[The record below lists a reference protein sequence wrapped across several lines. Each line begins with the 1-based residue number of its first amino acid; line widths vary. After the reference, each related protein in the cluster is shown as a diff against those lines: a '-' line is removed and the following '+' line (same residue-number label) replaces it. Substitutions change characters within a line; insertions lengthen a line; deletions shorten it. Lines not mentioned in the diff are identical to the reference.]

1 MLTFLSPFNVC
12 RENER
17 MKFGQKP
24 SAYFS
29 SSAARALGNDYQ
41 AAYRLLANL
50 PFYGEPALSS
60 AVYAKLN
67 LRRIHMDGK

>member
-1 MLTFLSPFNVC
+1 LLY
-12 RENER
+12 
-17 MKFGQKP
+17 K
-24 SAYFS
+24 A
-29 SSAARALGNDYQ
+29 AARALGNDYQ

-67 LRRIHMDGK
+67 LRRIHIDEK